1 MKVIK
6 DRGNGVAPFAF
17 DPAELGRQY
26 RRLPLTVL
34 ADLAELCFA
43 DQPTYDPDPRLDA
56 RQQGRRDVWLHIN
69 QYLKLTSE
77 QLERIYEG
85 RGQVLTTEEEFLDG

>member
-26 RRLPLTVL
+26 RRLPLSVIAHL
-34 ADLAELCFA
+34 ADICFA
-43 DQPTYDPDPRLDA
+43 DEATFDVDPRVDA
-56 RQQGRRDVWLHIN
+56 RQQGRRDVWLAIN
-69 QYLKLTSE
+69 KYLKLNSE

-85 RGQVLTTEEEFLDG
+85 RGQVLTTEEEILDG